1 MRDAARVSVVVPV
14 YNAERYIE
22 QTLRSVLTSDL
33 RELEVLVVDDG
44 SKDRS
49 AEIVRQIDD
58 PRLTFLQQA
67 ASGSPARPRNVGLA
81 HARAPYVAFLDA
93 DDLIRP
99 DKLSSAIAALDQHPE
114 AGFAFADFEH
124 IDGEGR
130 VLEPSVLAFKI
141 ADCAIATRRVEGSWH
156 LISQAELERGLLQR
170 NFIGTSGVVA
180 RRSLLENVGAFDED
194 LVFAEDLDLWFRL
207 AHRCS
212 ALYSDV
218 VGHSYRLAPGS
229 LTYAPNVRTASDRI
243 KVLRRERARRS
254 LRRERRHLDRLIAES
269 LGTIGYEHRR
279 NRNRWP
285 SMAAFAQALVTNPDV
300 RWLRALVGSF
310 VPLTGSGSDA

>member
-49 AEIVRQIDD
+49 AAIIRQIND
-58 PRLTFLQQA
+58 PRLTLLQQA

-141 ADCAIATRRVEGSWH
+141 AECAIATRRVEGSWH

-180 RRSLLENVGAFDED
+180 RRNLLESVGAFDEG
-194 LVFAEDLDLWFRL
+194 LVYAEDLDLWFRL
-207 AHRCS
+207 AHRCG

-218 VGHSYRLAPGS
+218 VGHAYRLAPGS
-229 LTYAPNVRTASDRI
+229 LTYTPNVRTASDRI
-243 KVLRRERARRS
+243 TVLRRERARRS

-269 LGTIGYEHRR
+269 LGAIGYEHRR
-279 NRNRWP
+279 NHNRWP
-285 SMAAFAQALVTNPDV
+285 SMGAFAQALVTNPDV

-310 VPLTGSGSDA
+310 VPLAGRGSDA

>member
-22 QTLRSVLTSDL
+22 QTLRSVLASDL
-33 RELEVLVVDDG
+33 QELEVLVVDDG
-44 SKDRS
+44 SRDRS
-49 AEIVRQIDD
+49 AEIVRRIDD
-58 PRLTFLQQA
+58 RRLTLLQQA

-81 HARAPYVAFLDA
+81 HAHAPYVAFLDA

-99 DKLSSAIAALDQHPE
+99 DKLSSAIVALDAHPE

-130 VLEPSVLAFKI
+130 VLESSVLAFKI
-141 ADCAIATRRVEGSWH
+141 ADCTIATRRVEGSWH

-180 RRSLLENVGAFDED
+180 RKSVLEDVGAFDER
-194 LVFAEDLDLWFRL
+194 LVYAEDLDLWFRL

-229 LTYAPNVRTASDRI
+229 LTFKPNVRTARDRI
-243 KVLRRERARRS
+243 TVLRRERARRA
-254 LRRERRHLDRLIAES
+254 LKTERRQLDRLIAES

-279 NRNRWP
+279 NRNRLP
-285 SMAAFAQALVTNPDV
+285 SMAAFVQALLTSPDI
-300 RWLRALVGSF
+300 RWVRALMGSL
-310 VPLTGSGSDA
+310 VS

>member
-22 QTLRSVLTSDL
+22 QTLRSVLASDL
-33 RELEVLVVDDG
+33 QEIEVLVVDDG
-44 SKDRS
+44 SQDRS
-49 AEIVRQIDD
+49 ADSIRRIDD
-58 PRLTFLQQA
+58 PRLTLLQEA

-81 HARAPYVAFLDA
+81 HARTPYVAFLDA

-99 DKLSSAIAALDQHPE
+99 DKLSSAVVALDNHPE
-114 AGFAFADFEH
+114 AGFAFGEFEH
-124 IDGEGR
+124 IDAEGR

-156 LISQAELERGLLQR
+156 LISQAELERGLLLR

-180 RRSLLENVGAFDED
+180 RRSLLEDAGAFDEH
-194 LVFAEDLDLWFRL
+194 LVYAEDLDLWFRL

-229 LTYAPNVRTASDRI
+229 LTYKPNVRTAQDRI
-243 KVLRRERARRS
+243 TVLRREKARRT
-254 LRRERRHLDRLIAES
+254 LKTERRQLDRLISES

-279 NRNRWP
+279 NRNRLP
-285 SMAAFAQALVTNPDV
+285 SMAAFFQALLASPNV
-300 RWLRALVGSF
+300 RWVRALVGSL
-310 VPLTGSGSDA
+310 VA